1 MSFNSFSRVSRF
13 GGLTTIVALAA
24 LLASCQVRPL
34 YSEKD
39 GAGQKLAAI
48 AFSDPTTRV
57 GQQVR
62 NQLVFLTSGGA
73 GEPAKPDYEVELSAT
88 SVETN
93 ILLDQSTAA
102 PSPGRVVVTAT
113 YTMKQT
119 SDGKVIKTGTRAVTA
134 LLDIPAQEFAELRAI
149 RDAENRGAR
158 EVAELVRADLAG
170 ALARLPK

>member
-1 MSFNSFSRVSRF
+1 MSFNSFLRVSRL
-13 GGLTTIVALAA
+13 GGFTTVVALTA
-24 LLASCQVRPL
+24 LLAGCQVRPL

-39 GAGQKLAAI
+39 GVGQRLGAI
-48 AFSDPTTRV
+48 AFSEPSTRV

-73 GEPAKPDYEVELSAT
+73 GEPAKADYEVELTVT

-102 PSPGRVVVTAT
+102 PSPGRVVVTAN
-113 YTMKQT
+113 YTIKQT
-119 SDGKVIKTGTRAVTA
+119 SDGKVVKTGSRAVTA

>member
-1 MSFNSFSRVSRF
+1 LSFNSFSRLARI
-13 GGLTTIVALAA
+13 GGFTAVIALTT
-24 LLASCQVRPL
+24 LLVGCQVRPL

-39 GAGQKLAAI
+39 GVGQKLGAI
-48 AFSDPTTRV
+48 AFSEANSRV

-62 NQLVFLTSGGA
+62 NQLIFLTSGGA
-73 GEPAKPDYEVELSAT
+73 GEPAKADYEVELTTT
-88 SVETN
+88 SVTNN
-93 ILLDQSTAA
+93 ILLDQTTAA
-102 PSPGRVVVTAT
+102 PSPGRVVVTAV
-113 YTMKQT
+113 YSMKQT
-119 SDGKVIKTGTRAVTA
+119 SDGKVVRTGSRAVTA